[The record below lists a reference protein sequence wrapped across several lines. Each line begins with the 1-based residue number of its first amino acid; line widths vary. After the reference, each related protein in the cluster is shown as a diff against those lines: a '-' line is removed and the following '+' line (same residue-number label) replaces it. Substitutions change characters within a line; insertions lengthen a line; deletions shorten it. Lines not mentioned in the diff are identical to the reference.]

1 MERNLEKEM
10 GYHPNTPDTA
20 LSGELSS
27 VYCVLDHDQYW
38 LIRNILDHNTG
49 EAIPDFPQPLASLQP
64 PAIQVLYSLLMT
76 LFSIISVVLLIEIYL
91 LHLKLRN
98 ILIIKMIKMYG

>member
-1 MERNLEKEM
+1 MYIVVQMERNLEKEM
-10 GYHPNTPDTA
+10 GYHPTVPDTA

-64 PAIQVLYSLLMT
+64 PAIQVETDVYTRYL
-76 LFSIISVVLLIEIYL
+76 IS
-91 LHLKLRN
+91 KLV
-98 ILIIKMIKMYG
+98 ISY